1 MREMRLNKELFWHH
15 QSAIGNL
22 MKSKCV
28 NGTIESEMEHNKKLI
43 YIEGLKLQM
52 LIRKHNILNVIE
64 RNAPKSQLLE
74 LKAII
79 GNLTIE
85 IAKFRQYMNRTVH

>member
-1 MREMRLNKELFWHH
+1 
-15 QSAIGNL
+15 
-22 MKSKCV
+22 
-28 NGTIESEMEHNKKLI
+28 MEHNKKLI
-43 YIEGLKLQM
+43 YIEGLKLQI

-64 RNAPKSQLLE
+64 RNASKSQLLE